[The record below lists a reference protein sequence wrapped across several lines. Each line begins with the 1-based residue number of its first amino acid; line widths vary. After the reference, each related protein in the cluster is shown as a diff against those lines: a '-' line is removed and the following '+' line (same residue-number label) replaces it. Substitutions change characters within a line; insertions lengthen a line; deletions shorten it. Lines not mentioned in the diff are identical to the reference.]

1 MFWKLVN
8 ILNETLVGALT
19 QESKESKETE
29 DLKSQWEKRIY
40 YSSDEQL
47 ERYLYEHGLQY
58 YSIKD
63 YGRYKIEKML
73 IDYMV
78 KNEIKPYYI

>member
-19 QESKESKETE
+19 QESKETE
-29 DLKSQWEKRIY
+29 DLKSQWEKMIY

>member
-19 QESKESKETE
+19 QESNETE
-29 DLKSQWEKRIY
+29 DLKNQWEKRIY

-47 ERYLYEHGLQY
+47 ERYLCRHGLQY

-73 IDYMV
+73 IDYMT

>member
-8 ILNETLVGALT
+8 MLNETLVGALT
-19 QESKESKETE
+19 QESKETE
-29 DLKSQWEKRIY
+29 DLKSQWEKMIY

-47 ERYLYEHGLQY
+47 ERYLYDHGLQY

-63 YGRYKIEKML
+63 LGRYKIEKML

>member
-19 QESKESKETE
+19 QESKETE
-29 DLKSQWEKRIY
+29 DLKYQWEKRIY

>member
-19 QESKESKETE
+19 QESKETE
-29 DLKSQWEKRIY
+29 DLKSQWEKMIY

-47 ERYLYEHGLQY
+47 ERYLYDHGLQY

-63 YGRYKIEKML
+63 LGRYKIEKML

>member
-19 QESKESKETE
+19 QESKETE

-47 ERYLYEHGLQY
+47 ERYLYDHGLQY

-63 YGRYKIEKML
+63 LGRYKIEKML

>member
-1 MFWKLVN
+1 MFWRLVN

-19 QESKESKETE
+19 QESNETE

-47 ERYLYEHGLQY
+47 ERYLCRHGLQY

-73 IDYMV
+73 IDYMI

>member
-8 ILNETLVGALT
+8 ILNETLIGALT
-19 QESKESKETE
+19 QESNETE
-29 DLKSQWEKRIY
+29 DLKNQWEKRIY

-47 ERYLYEHGLQY
+47 ERYLCRHGLQY

-73 IDYMV
+73 IDYMT

>member
-19 QESKESKETE
+19 QESKETE

-63 YGRYKIEKML
+63 LGRYKIEKML

>member
-8 ILNETLVGALT
+8 ILNEALVGALT
-19 QESKESKETE
+19 QESKETE

-58 YSIKD
+58 YSIED

>member
-8 ILNETLVGALT
+8 ILNETLIGALT
-19 QESKESKETE
+19 QESNETE

-47 ERYLYEHGLQY
+47 ERYLCRHGLQY

-63 YGRYKIEKML
+63 CGRYKIEKML
-73 IDYMV
+73 IDYMT

>member
-19 QESKESKETE
+19 QESKETE
-29 DLKSQWEKRIY
+29 DLKSQWEKMIY

-47 ERYLYEHGLQY
+47 ERYLYDHGLQY

>member
-19 QESKESKETE
+19 QESKETE

-47 ERYLYEHGLQY
+47 EKYLYEHGLQY

-63 YGRYKIEKML
+63 LGRYKIEKML

>member
-1 MFWKLVN
+1 MFWRLVN
-8 ILNETLVGALT
+8 ILNGTLVGALT
-19 QESKESKETE
+19 QESNETE
-29 DLKSQWEKRIY
+29 NLKSQWEKRIY

-47 ERYLYEHGLQY
+47 ERYLCRHGLQY

-73 IDYMV
+73 IDYMT

>member
-8 ILNETLVGALT
+8 ILNETLIGALT
-19 QESKESKETE
+19 QESNETG

-47 ERYLYEHGLQY
+47 ERYLCRHGLQY

-73 IDYMV
+73 IDYMT